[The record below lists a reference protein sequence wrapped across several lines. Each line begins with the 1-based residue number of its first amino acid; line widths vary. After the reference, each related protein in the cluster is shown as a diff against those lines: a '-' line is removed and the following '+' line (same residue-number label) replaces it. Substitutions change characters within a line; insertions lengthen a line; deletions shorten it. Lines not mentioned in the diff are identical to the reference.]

1 VDAGN
6 AARVNK
12 ETAAGKKQAMAT
24 GFLWPAPFEKARV
37 ANLVEASTVGVGS
50 QYGGGQQG
58 RHAGRGP
65 KGYRRSDERIQEE
78 FKDQLT
84 QHGDIDVTE
93 MMVKVTSGV
102 VTPAGTVE
110 DRNSGSGNGSN
121 KQSESQ
127 MTSSS
132 SSSKR

>member
-1 VDAGN
+1 MADNRAGTPDAVPKVI
-6 AARVNK
+6 AAPMN
-12 ETAAGKKQAMAT
+12 
-24 GFLWPAPFEKARV
+24 
-37 ANLVEASTVGVGS
+37 GS
-50 QYGGGQQG
+50 
-58 RHAGRGP
+58 
-65 KGYRRSDERIQEE
+65 KRRSR
-78 FKDQLT
+78 T
-84 QHGDIDVTE
+84 SSPRHGDIDVTE

-102 VTPAGTVE
+102 VTLAGTVE